1 MNKKVKH
8 GTLLTVIFTV
18 LSLLYLY
25 PIVLVFINSFK
36 KKAYISKAPFEI
48 PTGKMYV
55 GLENYIRGIKQTGL
69 IQAFGWSLFI
79 TILSVAVIILCCSM
93 CAWYICR
100 VKTKFTKVL
109 YMLCLFA
116 MIVPFQMEMFTL
128 SKIANMLHMGN
139 PWGLIV
145 IYLGFGAGLSV
156 FMFTGFMKS
165 IPLEIEEA
173 AMIDGCTPIQTFF
186 KVVLPIA
193 KPTCVTVTIL
203 QAMWIWND
211 YLLPSL
217 VLDQRKYKTVP
228 MAVQYLKGGY
238 GSVDMGA
245 MMGTLVLAIVPI
257 IIFYLFCQRYIIE
270 GVVAGAVK
278 GYLLFPP
285 VSIPPLIDTEDA
297 CFDLNASRPIAKGD
311 LKWRDALLVAHRVN
325 SNKG

>member
-8 GTLLTVIFTV
+8 GTLLTVIFTL

-25 PIVLVFINSFK
+25 PIILVFINSFK
-36 KKAYISKAPFEI
+36 KKVYISKAPFEI

-55 GLENYIRGIKQTGL
+55 GLENYIRGIKQTRL

-100 VKTKFTKVL
+100 VKTKFTKIF

-139 PWGLIV
+139 PWGLVV

-186 KVVLPIA
+186 KIVLPIA

-203 QAMWIWND
+203 
-211 YLLPSL
+211 
-217 VLDQRKYKTVP
+217 QRKYKTVP

-278 GYLLFPP
+278 G
-285 VSIPPLIDTEDA
+285 
-297 CFDLNASRPIAKGD
+297 
-311 LKWRDALLVAHRVN
+311 
-325 SNKG
+325 